1 MSTKVVPTSPVQ
13 EEAEAEQQQQQ
24 KEEEVK
30 DGENAMLL
38 SSTRTPAPPLPPT
51 QTPQPPKKKEFD
63 KKDTPQVTLEEDTN
77 EKKDN
82 QIDQELDEQNDQSSS
97 AANERRETIAALPIT
112 KCCRMFSFVVLMFL
126 LVYFFPILK
135 GTWTH
140 TIKSDFIT
148 GNDLQEAISLS
159 DENSIDLFV
168 RIESCKFDVQY
179 VSEFF
184 LTTEGFQQNTAIG
197 IRGDLLF
204 PFTSFGSAK
213 QTLSVDQE
221 KKKIT
226 AALSVSSYFSPY
238 LPCYLIMYIKETAI
252 LSKYNLIVESIGT
265 NPSTVTFHRDHTYRY
280 STRYSIGH
288 SNLQNIPKLHS
299 LQIKGKYVYVKS
311 LLNAS
316 SPSVMLNI
324 NVNSGL
330 INLTSINGASSI
342 NITTQS
348 ADVELFSQSDSLLVE
363 RLIQPHDYYVLAAT
377 CIGKIGCYGRQV
389 GENGYNNVS
398 GNNGNGNGNGNS
410 TLFFNNETGAYSN
423 IAMYPTFAAYD
434 TIYQTDTLLD
444 RAPIRLSLIS
454 TSGTIYLGTISRDL
468 LAKRHFVLNSGS
480 MLPKFEISSQSQ
492 LERITQFINTAP
504 DEDALI
510 IMDVTGPNIYQKK
523 WMYAT
528 KEPYLQ
534 IEPSWM
540 WIMRYVVSCF
550 YLSCF
555 Y

>member
-1 MSTKVVPTSPVQ
+1 
-13 EEAEAEQQQQQ
+13 
-24 KEEEVK
+24 
-30 DGENAMLL
+30 
-38 SSTRTPAPPLPPT
+38 
-51 QTPQPPKKKEFD
+51 
-63 KKDTPQVTLEEDTN
+63 
-77 EKKDN
+77 
-82 QIDQELDEQNDQSSS
+82 
-97 AANERRETIAALPIT
+97 
-112 KCCRMFSFVVLMFL
+112 
-126 LVYFFPILK
+126 
-135 GTWTH
+135 
-140 TIKSDFIT
+140 
-148 GNDLQEAISLS
+148 
-159 DENSIDLFV
+159 
-168 RIESCKFDVQY
+168 
-179 VSEFF
+179 
-184 LTTEGFQQNTAIG
+184 
-197 IRGDLLF
+197 
-204 PFTSFGSAK
+204 
-213 QTLSVDQE
+213 
-221 KKKIT
+221 
-226 AALSVSSYFSPY
+226 
-238 LPCYLIMYIKETAI
+238 
-252 LSKYNLIVESIGT
+252 
-265 NPSTVTFHRDHTYRY
+265 
-280 STRYSIGH
+280 
-288 SNLQNIPKLHS
+288 
-299 LQIKGKYVYVKS
+299 
-311 LLNAS
+311 
-316 SPSVMLNI
+316 
-324 NVNSGL
+324 
-330 INLTSINGASSI
+330 
-342 NITTQS
+342 
-348 ADVELFSQSDSLLVE
+348 
-363 RLIQPHDYYVLAAT
+363 VLAAT

-398 GNNGNGNGNGNS
+398 GNNGNGNGNS